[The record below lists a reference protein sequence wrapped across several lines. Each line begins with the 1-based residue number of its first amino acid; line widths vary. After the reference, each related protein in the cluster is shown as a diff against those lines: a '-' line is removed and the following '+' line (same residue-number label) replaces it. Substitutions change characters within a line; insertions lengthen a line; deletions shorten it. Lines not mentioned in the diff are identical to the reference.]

1 MKGLVIY
8 ASSRMS
14 TETGAVYADVSF
26 LPLTSDENASSVGF
40 KPISVRSVPK
50 VAEQLRELIRGAG
63 PHVCELDLVPLVFGK
78 QQSLELRDAKV
89 LVACNQVSLT
99 AKEIMLRKAA

>member
-1 MKGLVIY
+1 MKALVVY
-8 ASSRMS
+8 ASSRMAAD
-14 TETGAVYADVSF
+14 TGAIYADVSF
-26 LPLTSDENASSVGF
+26 LPMTSDETASGVGF

-63 PHVCELDLVPLVFGK
+63 PHICELDLVPLVFGK

-89 LVACNQVSLT
+89 LVPCAQVALT
-99 AKEIMLRKAA
+99 AKEIVLRKAA